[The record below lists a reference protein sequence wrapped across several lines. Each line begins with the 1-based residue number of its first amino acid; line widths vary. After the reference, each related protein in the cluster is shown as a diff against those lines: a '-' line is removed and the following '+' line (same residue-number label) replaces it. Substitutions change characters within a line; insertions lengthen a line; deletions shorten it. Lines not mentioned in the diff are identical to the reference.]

1 MSNKI
6 FMIQHTSFMI
16 MAVAIMPFATIIIV
30 YLESGSALFSRWPIY
45 TPINTVH
52 KLVYCTV

>member
-1 MSNKI
+1 MLRTIILKFI
-6 FMIQHTSFMI
+6 II
-16 MAVAIMPFATIIIV
+16 IAVSIIPFAVII